1 MDLLTFSLFPLGWAH
16 YLAGGLLIGAGT
28 ALLFVFTGRI
38 GGMSSV
44 FSTTW
49 SYVVK
54 RPFFQQA
61 RFTDTRG
68 WRLVYAAGLI
78 VGALVG
84 NESLQTVGTTV
95 LLTGVAYATGKA
107 IASRQEHKP

>member
-1 MDLLTFSLFPLGWAH
+1 MGSRTITSLSILGCGSLL
-16 YLAGGLLIGAGT
+16 
-28 ALLFVFTGRI
+28 
-38 GGMSSV
+38 
-44 FSTTW
+44 
-49 SYVVK
+49 
-54 RPFFQQA
+54 
-61 RFTDTRG
+61 
-68 WRLVYAAGLI
+68 LI

>member
-1 MDLLTFSLFPLGWAH
+1 METIDLFPLGWAH
-16 YLAGGLLIGAGT
+16 YLAGGLLIGIGT

-54 RPFFQQA
+54 RPFSS
-61 RFTDTRG
+61 RP
-68 WRLVYAAGLI
+68 
-78 VGALVG
+78 
-84 NESLQTVGTTV
+84 
-95 LLTGVAYATGKA
+95 
-107 IASRQEHKP
+107 ASRTREAGGWCMPLA